1 MRPTQADPRVTRWI
15 RADLATTAPNA
26 KSLVVTVWGDAIA
39 PHGGSV
45 WLSGLIRLLA
55 PLGINERLTRTSV
68 YRLTREGW
76 LDSRQEGRRSL
87 YRLTPQGRRRFES
100 AYRRIY
106 AAPAAGWDG
115 TWQIVI
121 APPGEI
127 DDATRREL
135 RKELWW
141 EGFGTLVPGLFVRP
155 SRADGDGALMAILRA
170 LGVQREV
177 ALLAARDTPMDKV
190 RTLKSFAAVCWDLD
204 RVAAEY
210 RAFLR
215 RFARVLRAFDNVATH
230 DPEQCFVVRTL
241 LMHEFRRATL
251 HDPQLPVELLPRD
264 WPGPAAYALCRDF
277 YRLTH
282 RQAERHLAVTLETEH
297 GPLPPAAAYFYQRFG
312 GLR

>member
-1 MRPTQADPRVTRWI
+1 MPSRWSSPSGATRS
-15 RADLATTAPNA
+15 RRTAARLA
-26 KSLVVTVWGDAIA
+26 V
-39 PHGGSV
+39 
-45 WLSGLIRLLA
+45 GLIRLLA
-55 PLGINERLTRTSV
+55 PFGINERLVRTSV

-76 LDSRQEGRRSL
+76 LDSRQDRPAQPLSADAPGPAPLRERVPSHLRR
-87 YRLTPQGRRRFES
+87 
-100 AYRRIY
+100 A
-106 AAPAAGWDG
+106 AAGWDG

-121 APPGEI
+121 APPAEI

-135 RKELWW
+135 RKELGW

-170 LGVQREV
+170 LGVRREV

-190 RTLKSFAAVCWDLD
+190 RTLKSSAAVCWDLD

-241 LMHEFRRATL
+241 LIHEFRRVTL
-251 HDPQLPVELLPRD
+251 HDPQLPAELLPRD